1 MTKQRTSREFMT
13 QPNHDP
19 ESSAPLFGNWR
30 RAYLATFAV
39 FVFEVALLYGFTR
52 FFSS

>member
-1 MTKQRTSREFMT
+1 MTS
-13 QPNHDP
+13 PDCDP
-19 ESSAPLFGNWR
+19 EKAAPLFGNWR